1 MLLDLEKM
9 ENVELAGQ
17 VIGNKAVRFLYYR
30 MDDLTGHFQK
40 ARFLKRF
47 FYPFFTLYRKVYNR
61 EAENIILFLNSGF
74 CREWENKTSGS
85 QADSLYGGPDD
96 RL

>member
-1 MLLDLEKM
+1 MKRYFYVTGYVGEGARRMLLDLEKM

-47 FYPFFTLYRKVYNR
+47 FYPFFTLYRKAYKEPV
-61 EAENIILFLNSGF
+61 
-74 CREWENKTSGS
+74 
-85 QADSLYGGPDD
+85 
-96 RL
+96 